1 MSRELA
7 LTLAKERWITRWQL
21 ENALQAQLIY
31 KGPLLTNLIKLGY
44 LREDKALR
52 FSSKIYNIPL
62 VKDEL
67 LENIPPR
74 IIELIPRDFANKLRL
89 LPIGIKDGT
98 LMIAVCTPP
107 DSNLIGDLSFF
118 VGMPVRA
125 LLCSEKTL
133 VKAIKHF
140 YLFQVEPFLKKEI
153 TKDFWAPSK
162 SKEPSEKKIEKE
174 IVVYAE
180 EEAAEENGRD
190 LGKEIGEE
198 LGEEFGEE
206 FGEDLRENQGEET
219 GELEAAI
226 ATIDALPGDEELA
239 SKWTEED
246 TEEKVEELYDLL
258 ADAETRDEI
267 IENACVWTQKFF
279 EATVFLTLKES
290 KATIFYSAGHK
301 KDKEVL
307 SELEISLD
315 DDSACH
321 RATESGEAILCPC
334 KEDVSLSRIM
344 DFLELEDNGIGVV
357 LPIIIKEKTIG
368 LLACLPPGD
377 GTDRPTNFWHR
388 IQKIFASAFETLILS
403 RKIGV

>member
-44 LREDKALR
+44 LHEDKALR
-52 FSSKIYNIPL
+52 FSSKVYNIPL

-98 LMIAVCTPP
+98 LMIALCTPP

-125 LLCSEKTL
+125 LLCSERSL

-140 YLFQVEPFLKKEI
+140 YLFQIEPFLKKEV
-153 TKDFWAPSK
+153 TRDFWAPSK

-174 IVVYAE
+174 IVADAE
-180 EEAAEENGRD
+180 EEETDGNGRD
-190 LGKEIGEE
+190 IGKEIGEE
-198 LGEEFGEE
+198 LGEEEPGE
-206 FGEDLRENQGEET
+206 RRGEET
-219 GELEAAI
+219 AEFEKAI

-267 IENACVWTQKFF
+267 IENACLWTQKFF
-279 EATVFLTLKES
+279 EATVFLTLNES

-301 KDKEVL
+301 KDKESL
-307 SELEISLD
+307 SQLEIALD

-334 KEDVSLSRIM
+334 KEDVSLARIM
-344 DFLELEDNGIGVV
+344 EFMELEDNGIGVV
-357 LPIIIKEKTIG
+357 MPVIIKGKTIG

-377 GTDRPTNFWHR
+377 GTDRPASFWHR